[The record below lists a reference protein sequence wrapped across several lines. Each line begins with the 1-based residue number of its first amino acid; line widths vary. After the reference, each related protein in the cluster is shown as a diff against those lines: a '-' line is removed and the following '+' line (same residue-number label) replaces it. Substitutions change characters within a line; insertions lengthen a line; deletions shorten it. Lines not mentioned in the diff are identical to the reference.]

1 MTDLVLPAG
10 YTARPVQTA
19 DVSALHALVQTCDQ
33 RLHGYAESDAD
44 EIRAVLGRPGLD
56 PATDT
61 VLVTAP
67 DGTVAA
73 WAWMNRRS
81 DADVH
86 PAHRGRGIG
95 TGLLNWIEHR
105 AGSAVISQTV
115 PDGDH
120 AATGLLRS
128 HGWTP
133 MVTSW
138 QLAIAFDEPPVVDA
152 PGGITL
158 RPFQPGDE
166 QDAYVVLEDAF
177 DEWQQRRKSYEEWAM
192 LTVGRDAFDPARSVI
207 ATDGGQLVGVLL
219 ALDLPGIAD
228 GYIERL
234 AVRADHRGRGLA
246 QALLRAC
253 FAAYHAAGRRS
264 CVVWTHSD
272 TGALGVYERAGMTVR
287 RSSTVYRNAPEP
299 S

>member
-1 MTDLVLPAG
+1 MRDLALPAG
-10 YTARPVQTA
+10 YTPRPVRA
-19 DVSALHALVQTCDQ
+19 GDVEALHDLVEACE
-33 RLHGYAESDAD
+33 RHLLGYAESDAD

-73 WAWMNRRS
+73 WAWVNRRS

-86 PAHRGRGIG
+86 PDHRGRGVG
-95 TGLLNWIEHR
+95 TGLLDWIERR
-105 AGSAVISQTV
+105 AGSARISQTV
-115 PDGDH
+115 ADGDR
-120 AATGLLRS
+120 AATRLLRS

-138 QLAIAFDEPPVVDA
+138 QLQIAFDQPPA
-152 PGGITL
+152 PQAPDGIVL

-166 QDAYVVLEDAF
+166 QDAYTVLEDAF

-192 LTVGRDAFDPARSVI
+192 LTVARDAFDPARSVV
-207 ATDGGQLVGVLL
+207 ATAGGATVGVLL

-246 QALLRAC
+246 QAMLRAC
-253 FAAYHAAGRRS
+253 FAAYHEAGRRS

-287 RSSTVYRNAPEP
+287 RSSTVYRNP
-299 S
+299 